1 LCESP
6 QERRRIWLTDKVSE
20 TVAWGLLA
28 VAASIGLVGVAYLI
42 GRFIW
47 QRVEPNDPD
56 PGGRA
61 TPTPRGGTWMKDPE
75 PPDNT
80 TVDLLRI
87 LRGRRR

>member
-1 LCESP
+1 M
-6 QERRRIWLTDKVSE
+6 SE

-56 PGGRA
+56 PGGRE
-61 TPTPRGGTWMKDPE
+61 TPSIGKGGFWMKDPE
-75 PPDNT
+75 RPDNSA
-80 TVDLLRI
+80 VDLLRI